1 MEYVPPVIEIGDVEV
16 IPVTVM
22 VFDVI
27 TVLNTA
33 SV

>member
-1 MEYVPPVIEIGDVEV
+1 MEYVPPVIEIGVVEV

-27 TVLNTA
+27 TVLNA
-33 SV
+33 AAV